1 MLCYKQG
8 AAPNKNHNV
17 QIKGVWL
24 AGLGV
29 LEPGSSPHHVDM
41 LLAGAEEPAVALVT
55 GAGSISTARR
65 A

>member
-1 MLCYKQG
+1 MW
-8 AAPNKNHNV
+8 
-17 QIKGVWL
+17 I

-29 LEPGSSPHHVDM
+29 LELGFSPHHVDA

>member
-1 MLCYKQG
+1 MLCHKQDT
-8 AAPNKNHNV
+8 APNKKHNV
-17 QIKGVWL
+17 QMKSVWI

-29 LEPGSSPHHVDM
+29 LEPGSSPHHVDT

-55 GAGSISTARR
+55 GASSISTARR